1 LSVEVVSM
9 SVDEEAARRRAAIG
23 SALFMVAGP
32 GVVTGLVP
40 WLLTRWRPRRPVP
53 GGAAARTAGVALVGV
68 GGSVITHSFARFARE
83 GLGTPVPAAPPTE
96 LVVGGLYR
104 HVRNPMYLAL
114 DSLIVGQALLF
125 GRARLVA
132 YAAAVT
138 AATATFVKVYEEPTL
153 AKTFGDQYERYRRNV
168 PGWWP
173 RLRPWRG

>member
-1 LSVEVVSM
+1 M
-9 SVDEEAARRRAAIG
+9 SVHEGRARRRAAIG
-23 SALFMVAGP
+23 SALFMAAGP

-40 WLLTRWRPRRPVP
+40 WLLTRWRPRRPLP
-53 GGAAARTAGVALVGV
+53 GGAAARTAGAALVGV

-83 GLGTPVPAAPPTE
+83 GLGTPIPVAPPTE

-114 DSLIVGQALLF
+114 DCLIAGQALLL

-138 AATATFVKVYEEPTL
+138 AAAATFVRLHEEPTL

-168 PGWWP
+168 PGWVP
-173 RLRPWRG
+173 RLRPWSGRDE